1 MKKIFVKLCSVAAIG
16 LALTACNNDSAN
28 KTAIDGDN
36 NAIDQ
41 MVADKMKM
49 MDDSIGKVCDA
60 QVIAAADT
68 KMDSMAKAGHKTAMA
83 HVAHHAAPKT
93 KVEPKKDIPK
103 VPEASGKVTNTQE
116 NGKATGKMNTG
127 QKSEEGKATGK
138 IH

>member
-16 LALTACNNDSAN
+16 LALTACNNDAAN

-36 NAIDQ
+36 NVIDQ

-49 MDDSIGKVCDA
+49 MDDSIGKACDA

-68 KMDSMAKAGHKTAMA
+68 KIDSMAKAGHKTAMA

-93 KVEPKKDIPK
+93 KVEPKKPDPIVGNKVEGTKGAPK
-103 VPEASGKVTNTQE
+103 DDKVLGTKGDAKTTDKVI
-116 NGKATGKMNTG
+116 GTK
-127 QKSEEGKATGK
+127 
-138 IH
+138 